1 MSDKENL
8 LPKSALEKERLKGK
22 NASERILRVDKF
34 QTFLEKVHN
43 IGVVPGAGI
52 AVEGV
57 RLVKSF
63 LKNYYPTDVKLSKE
77 TERVANGS
85 FMLLAE
91 VEKKTDEGKFPVER
105 FREISK
111 SARDIIELLDNFNT
125 LTKPQKLKLL
135 EFYELKIN
143 TLALDIDNIINEV
156 ALSR

>member
-8 LPKSALEKERLKGK
+8 LPKSALDIERQKGK
-22 NASERILRVDKF
+22 KASERISRVDKF
-34 QTFLEKVHN
+34 QDFLTKVHN
-43 IGVVPGAGI
+43 IGIVPGAGI

-91 VEKKTDEGKFPVER
+91 IEKKTDEGKFPVDK
-105 FREISK
+105 FRDVSK
-111 SARDIIELLDNFNT
+111 TAREMIELLDNFNT
-125 LTKPQKLKLL
+125 LTKSQKLKLL
-135 EFYELKIN
+135 EFYELKLN
-143 TLALDIDNIINEV
+143 TLALDIDNIVNEV
-156 ALSR
+156 VLSR